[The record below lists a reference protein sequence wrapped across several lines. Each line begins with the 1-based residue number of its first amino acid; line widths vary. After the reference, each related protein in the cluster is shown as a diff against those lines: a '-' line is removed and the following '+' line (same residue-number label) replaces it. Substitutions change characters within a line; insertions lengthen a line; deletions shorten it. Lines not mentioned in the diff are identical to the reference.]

1 MKRVARFGVR
11 EDCLYVCIQ
20 WEKQNLLNSSWRSF
34 IQLSIVDLYLYMNY
48 RYLAKSMLN
57 A

>member
-48 RYLAKSMLN
+48 RYLAKSMLH